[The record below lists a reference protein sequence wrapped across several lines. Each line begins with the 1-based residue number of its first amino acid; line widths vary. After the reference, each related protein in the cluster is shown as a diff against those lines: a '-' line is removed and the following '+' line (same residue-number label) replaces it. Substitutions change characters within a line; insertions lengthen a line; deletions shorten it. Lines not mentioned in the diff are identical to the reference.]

1 MNGLKVFGYTLAEV
15 LITLGIIGI
24 IAALT
29 IPPLTVNY
37 QKKEAATKLK
47 YTYSM
52 LAQAI
57 LLSEKDNGFE
67 SEWELDKSESSG
79 VKITEKFVKTYI
91 EPYIKTIKKDKYTS
105 SSANY
110 DYFYRKNGKLEKVHA
125 NTHYSIALNNGIY
138 LHFNAN
144 YSVSN
149 AIQVRVDTNG
159 MKKPNVVG
167 KDTFVIYI
175 YPKLKT
181 LASNVNNRNTLLN
194 CCKSNTSNAL
204 HDQLVGCSALIQ
216 YDGWQINKDYPW

>member
-79 VKITEKFVKTYI
+79 IKITEKFVKTYI
-91 EPYIKTIKKDKYTS
+91 EPYIKTIKKDKYDS
-105 SSANY
+105 FSARY
-110 DYFYRKNGKLEKVHA
+110 DYFYRKNGKLEKVHGH
-125 NTHYSIALNNGIY
+125 THYSIALNNGIY
-138 LHFNAN
+138 LHFNAD

>member
-1 MNGLKVFGYTLAEV
+1 MDSLKILGYTLAEV

-29 IPPLTVNY
+29 IPQLTVNY

-79 VKITEKFVKTYI
+79 IKITEKFVKTYI
-91 EPYIKTIKKDKYTS
+91 EPYIKTTRKDKYAS

-110 DYFYRKNGKLEKVHA
+110 YYSYRKNGKLEKVHGH
-125 NTHYSIALNNGIY
+125 THYSIALNNGIY
-138 LHFNAN
+138 LHFNAD

-194 CCKSNTSNAL
+194 CCKSNTSNAYMTNL
-204 HDQLVGCSALIQ
+204 LVV
-216 YDGWQINKDYPW
+216 PP

>member
-29 IPPLTVNY
+29 IPQLIVNY

-47 YTYSM
+47 YTYSL

-67 SEWELDKSESSG
+67 SEWELDKSKSSG

-91 EPYIKTIKKDKYTS
+91 EPYIKTIRKDKYAS

-110 DYFYRKNGKLEKVHA
+110 YYFYRKNGKLEKVSWA
-125 NTHYSIALNNGIY
+125 YTL
-138 LHFNAN
+138 FNCFKQWN
-144 YSVSN
+144 
-149 AIQVRVDTNG
+149 IF
-159 MKKPNVVG
+159 
-167 KDTFVIYI
+167 TF
-175 YPKLKT
+175 
-181 LASNVNNRNTLLN
+181 
-194 CCKSNTSNAL
+194 
-204 HDQLVGCSALIQ
+204 
-216 YDGWQINKDYPW
+216 

>member
-91 EPYIKTIKKDKYTS
+91 EPYIKTIRKDK
-105 SSANY
+105 
-110 DYFYRKNGKLEKVHA
+110 
-125 NTHYSIALNNGIY
+125 
-138 LHFNAN
+138 
-144 YSVSN
+144 
-149 AIQVRVDTNG
+149 
-159 MKKPNVVG
+159 
-167 KDTFVIYI
+167 
-175 YPKLKT
+175 
-181 LASNVNNRNTLLN
+181 
-194 CCKSNTSNAL
+194 
-204 HDQLVGCSALIQ
+204 
-216 YDGWQINKDYPW
+216 

>member
-91 EPYIKTIKKDKYTS
+91 EPYIKTIRKDKYAS

-110 DYFYRKNGKLEKVHA
+110 YYFYRKNGKLEKVHGH
-125 NTHYSIALNNGIY
+125 THYSIALNNGIY
-138 LHFNAN
+138 LHFNAD

>member
-29 IPPLTVNY
+29 IPQLIVNY

-47 YTYSM
+47 YTYSL

-91 EPYIKTIKKDKYTS
+91 EPYIKTIKKDEYTN

-110 DYFYRKNGKLEKVHA
+110 DYFYRKNEKLEKVHA
-125 NTHYSIALNNGIY
+125 HTHYSIALNNGIY
-138 LHFNAN
+138 LHFNAD

-181 LASNVNNRNTLLN
+181 LASDVNNRNTLLN